1 MRVCLHKLTQ
11 RLREAQSDATPGTL
25 LANVAAA
32 GDNPDDF
39 EERNADA
46 AEFAALLEATK
57 PPPIDLSDPDNHE
70 KAIKA
75 LGLVMAQWSGK
86 TIPQLKA
93 AFKTAWD
100 SLP

>member
-1 MRVCLHKLTQ
+1 MRVCVHKISG
-11 RLREAQSDATPGTL
+11 RMREAQSDARPGTML
-25 LANVAAA
+25 GNVAAA

-39 EERNADA
+39 EEKTVTQE
-46 AEFAALLEATK
+46 EFAALINALK
-57 PPPIDLSDPDNHE
+57 PPPVDLSDPDNHE

-75 LGLVMAQWSGK
+75 LGLVVAQWSGK

-100 SLP
+100 ALP